1 MRSHLNLFAVERP
14 TLSMPP
20 LLSCWPSIKST
31 FLWIVRNFK
40 VFSSF
45 VFAFCRLLICSL
57 LRWSRRIWFIFDR
70 LVCWIDCLKGSGTA
84 GCREQSLQIS
94 RPLKGFRKAFLQSH
108 LWQKLTQLILINRQ
122 QSAARRILDF
132 DRLTLYVHVFFS
144 IRSNSPHNG
153 PLGPLCG
160 WVFHIEG
167 RQREP
172 NSRLTVLDIF
182 CIFYA
187 NAAPARLEHTQFQFW
202 GDAIPHQRVV
212 GENSLLFCSGRE
224 SKLDFCSATNRISHE
239 SVPLPGTWVSE
250 CYQFYFLPPRKMWNS
265 LCFGKSYLG
274 LVHHQVS
281 DMERRFCISL
291 DGKLTLIKL
300 PWCSCN

>member
-1 MRSHLNLFAVERP
+1 MFLHFVA
-14 TLSMPP
+14 
-20 LLSCWPSIKST
+20 CWYAH
-31 FLWIVRNFK
+31 W
-40 VFSSF
+40 
-45 VFAFCRLLICSL
+45 AL

-70 LVCWIDCLKGSGTA
+70 LVCWIDCLKGSGT

-167 RQREP
+167 RQRRP

-182 CIFYA
+182 CLFYA
-187 NAAPARLEHTQFQFW
+187 NAALARQPHTISILGWRHLRTNVSWVKIQCCFVAAEQIEFLPSYKSHLSW
-202 GDAIPHQRVV
+202 KRAIARQ
-212 GENSLLFCSGRE
+212 
-224 SKLDFCSATNRISHE
+224 A
-239 SVPLPGTWVSE
+239 WVSE
-250 CYQFYFLPPRKMWNS
+250 CYQFSFLFRQENW
-265 LCFGKSYLG
+265 
-274 LVHHQVS
+274 
-281 DMERRFCISL
+281 EISL
-291 DGKLTLIKL
+291 LCQILFGIGAQGCRYGNNILHRPWWKML
-300 PWCSCN
+300 PN

>member
-1 MRSHLNLFAVERP
+1 MFLHFVA
-14 TLSMPP
+14 
-20 LLSCWPSIKST
+20 CWYAH
-31 FLWIVRNFK
+31 W
-40 VFSSF
+40 
-45 VFAFCRLLICSL
+45 AL

-70 LVCWIDCLKGSGTA
+70 LVCWIDCLKGSGT

-167 RQREP
+167 RQRRP
-172 NSRLTVLDIF
+172 NSRLTVLEIF
-182 CIFYA
+182 CLFYA
-187 NAAPARLEHTQFQFW
+187 NAALARQPHTISILGWRHLRTNVSWVKIQCCFVAAEQIDFLPSYKSHLSW
-202 GDAIPHQRVV
+202 KRAIARQ
-212 GENSLLFCSGRE
+212 
-224 SKLDFCSATNRISHE
+224 A
-239 SVPLPGTWVSE
+239 WVSE
-250 CYQFYFLPPRKMWNS
+250 CYQFSFLFSPRKLGNLFALSNPIWNWCTRLPIWKQYFAS
-265 LCFGKSYLG
+265 PL
-274 LVHHQVS
+274 
-281 DMERRFCISL
+281 MENAS
-291 DGKLTLIKL
+291 
-300 PWCSCN
+300 